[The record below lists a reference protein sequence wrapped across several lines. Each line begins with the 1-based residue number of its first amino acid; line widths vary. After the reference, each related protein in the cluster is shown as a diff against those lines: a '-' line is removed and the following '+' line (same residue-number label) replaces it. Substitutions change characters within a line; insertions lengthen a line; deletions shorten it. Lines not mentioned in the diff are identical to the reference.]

1 MNILFVHQNM
11 PGQYRELVQWLA
23 AQKVHR
29 IYFLTQRKNMPKIEG
44 VEGRFYKPH
53 NASKKD
59 AYGLSK
65 V

>member
-23 AQKVHR
+23 ATKEHT
-29 IYFLTQRKNMPKIEG
+29 IYFLTQRKNAPSDE
-44 VEGRFYKPH
+44 KP
-53 NASKKD
+53 
-59 AYGLSK
+59 L